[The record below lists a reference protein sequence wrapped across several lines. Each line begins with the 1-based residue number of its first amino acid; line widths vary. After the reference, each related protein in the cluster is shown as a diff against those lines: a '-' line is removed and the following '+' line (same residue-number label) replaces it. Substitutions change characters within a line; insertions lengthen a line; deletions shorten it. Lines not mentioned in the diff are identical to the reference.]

1 MRSGIPARVVERVES
16 LADDIALVTVAGV
29 AHVGVAPNPEQ
40 SADAF
45 DSATWVVIHMGLSQ
59 QAGDSG
65 REPG

>member
-29 AHVGVAPNPEQ
+29 AHAGVAPNQ
-40 SADAF
+40 QQTADAF

-59 QAGDSG
+59 QPGESGD
-65 REPG
+65 EPG